1 MGARPITFSCRE
13 LLTDSPA
20 EICQQIA
27 RVESWCEFRGYG
39 PLPGIV
45 SAQYERRTPDMK
57 GSRIRV
63 RNRDGSEH
71 VEEITE
77 WDPEARVV
85 LQLREFS
92 APLRSLSDRF
102 IEEWEFTRGPEGT
115 QVERRFSLYP
125 RGTITRVPL
134 WVISLLLRRAI
145 VQHLLQMKSSPAP

>member
-13 LLTDSPA
+13 LLTVLPA
-20 EICQQIA
+20 QICEDIA
-27 RVESWCEFRGYG
+27 RVESWREFRGYG
-39 PLPGIV
+39 PLPGIA
-45 SAQYERRTPDMK
+45 SAQYERRTQEMK

-71 VEEITE
+71 VEEITA

-85 LQLREFS
+85 LQLQEFS
-92 APLRSLSDRF
+92 APLSSLSDRF
-102 IEEWEFTRGPEGT
+102 VEEWEFTRGRDGT

-125 RGTITRVPL
+125 RSGITRIPL

-145 VQHLLQMKSSPAP
+145 ARHLRQMKTSPAT